1 MRRILVLLVIAACG
15 KDDGA
20 KPATG
25 GTATQPDPSAP
36 SAPATKGVRGTL
48 TLSGAL
54 AGTFEA
60 KEADNLH
67 DCGWVADLKTGGL
80 DVTLFDGPDS
90 VIALQA
96 VQSKERTV
104 VTISSLK
111 LPRGRWEQVGGGV
124 VMTGTGNTG
133 GNDPVTLTSQI
144 DSVMTVDGKTLK
156 AKGTLVAR
164 CN

>member
-1 MRRILVLLVIAACG
+1 MRRTLVLLVIAACG

-25 GTATQPDPSAP
+25 AAAAQPDPSAP
-36 SAPATKGVRGTL
+36 SAPAKKGVSGNIM
-48 TLSGAL
+48 LSGAL
-54 AGTFEA
+54 TGTFEA
-60 KEADNLH
+60 KEPDNLH
-67 DCGWVADLKTGGL
+67 DCGWVRDLKTGGI
-80 DVTLFDGPDS
+80 DVTLFDGPDT

-96 VQSKERTV
+96 IYSKDRTT

-111 LPRGRWEQVGGGV
+111 LPRGKWEQAGGGV

-133 GNDPVTLTSQI
+133 GNDPTTVTAQI